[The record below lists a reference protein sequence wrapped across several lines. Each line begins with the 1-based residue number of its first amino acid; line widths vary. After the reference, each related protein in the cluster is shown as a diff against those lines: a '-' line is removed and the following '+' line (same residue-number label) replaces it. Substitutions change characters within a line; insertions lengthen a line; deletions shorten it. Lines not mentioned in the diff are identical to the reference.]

1 MGRARDKAD
10 EFVALLRPLQ
20 GSLEGYSRRML
31 RDGSHTED
39 VLQSAVAAAFAR
51 FQGGLEVRDFKAWV
65 FRFVTLEAFN
75 RNRKHE
81 PVAFG
86 EIPIEL
92 PIAESAELVALEDA
106 FAAVLD
112 DPDTAVAHF
121 DDELAD
127 ALTRLSPPERAV
139 LLLRAVGEFS
149 YQEIHDILSIPIGSV
164 MGYLSRARTRLRVEL
179 AEYAEA
185 RGLFRNTRPPGGPHP

>member
-1 MGRARDKAD
+1 MGRSPDKAA

-20 GSLEGYSRRML
+20 GALEGYSRRLL
-31 RDGSHTED
+31 RDRSHAED
-39 VLQSAVAAAFAR
+39 VLQSAIAAAFAQFR
-51 FQGGLEVRDFKAWV
+51 DGVPVRDFKAWV

-81 PVAFG
+81 PVACG
-86 EIPIEL
+86 EL
-92 PIAESAELVALEDA
+92 PIDLAAGEAAELVALEDA

-121 DDELAD
+121 DDELAG
-127 ALTRLSPPERAV
+127 ALARLSSPERAV

-149 YQEIHDILSIPIGSV
+149 YLEIHDILSIPVGSV

-179 AEYAEA
+179 AGYAEA
-185 RGLFRNTRPPGGPHP
+185 RGLVRHPRPPGGPHP

>member
-1 MGRARDKAD
+1 MGRSRDRAE

-20 GSLEGYSRRML
+20 GPLERYSRRLL
-31 RDGSHTED
+31 RDRSHTED
-39 VLQSAVAAAFAR
+39 VLQGAVSAAFVQ
-51 FQGGLEVRDFKAWV
+51 FQGGAAVDDFKAWI

-81 PVAFG
+81 PIAFG
-86 EIPIEL
+86 EL
-92 PIAESAELVALEDA
+92 PVDPPTTESMPSALEEA

-121 DDELAD
+121 DDELAG
-127 ALTRLSPPERAV
+127 ALTRLAPPERAV

-149 YQEIHDILSIPIGSV
+149 YEEIHDILSIPLGSV
-164 MGYLSRARTRLRVEL
+164 MGYLSRARTRLRAEL
-179 AEYAEA
+179 AAYAET
-185 RGLFRNTRPPGGPHP
+185 RGVFRHTRPSGGPPS